1 MLWEDKCGT
10 TISKLTRE
18 LIKLAES
25 YKVPELKFDE
35 KASKQ

>member
-1 MLWEDKCGT
+1 MLWEDKSGK
-10 TISKLTRE
+10 TIYMLTKE
-18 LIKLAES
+18 LNKLAES